1 LNFKIKIILGAKIY
15 IEFIKIL
22 KQNLLDMCVVIKII
36 IFTSNKEAFIENS
49 REYKNI
55 FDNPYY
61 NF

>member
-1 LNFKIKIILGAKIY
+1 MKY
-15 IEFIKIL
+15 IEFIKML